1 MLKNAILRTY
11 GKEYFQ
17 FLTADRDDIYLVG
30 RIDALENMLSNIGLE
45 DEISEITTKISLTLK
60 HRYSYENSKEI
71 ITNWLNK
78 YYG

>member
-1 MLKNAILRTY
+1 
-11 GKEYFQ
+11 
-17 FLTADRDDIYLVG
+17 
-30 RIDALENMLSNIGLE
+30 MLSNIGLE
-45 DEISEITTKISLTLK
+45 DEVNEITTKISLTLK